1 MVLNVVIYVLY
12 VLQGSVHKLCH
23 LQISHFRPP
32 PQPCLFFDRDFTSWS
47 QEYFLSGQLLFFLYS
62 IWTFWSLFCLLFTFL
77 FNFCS
82 IFVQFQFNLF
92 FHIPL
97 NFYQSDFG
105 FLPNFYY
112 VYFINRPPSL
122 RRTHSL
128 WMTPK
133 GVGTKLIGSLT
144 CSS

>member
-1 MVLNVVIYVLY
+1 MYCMYCKGPSINYVISKSAIL
-12 VLQGSVHKLCH
+12 
-23 LQISHFRPP
+23 
-32 PQPCLFFDRDFTSWS
+32 D
-47 QEYFLSGQLLFFLYS
+47 LLPSLVFFLTATLHRGLRNIFCQVNYFFS
-62 IWTFWSLFCLLFTFL
+62 YILFGLFGPSSVFYLL
-77 FNFCS
+77 FCS

-112 VYFINRPPSL
+112 VYFINRPPSF

-144 CSS
+144 GSS